1 MTDPTTNP
9 DTRHIDVLPLR
20 ESHDQQAYEG
30 RRSDTVAT
38 PTPGEVAGD
47 ARASEFATHGDPTL
61 VRGGAASS
69 VSPRPGVQWVRP
81 TDVAARAGSAVL
93 DRGAELNTRLRDA
106 VLDGVREG
114 RAQLQERLARR
125 QEALDSD
132 LSSPTN
138 ARERVVGRT
147 GVSR

>member
-1 MTDPTTNP
+1 MTDPTTHDHQHVDP
-9 DTRHIDVLPLR
+9 PRLA
-20 ESHDQQAYEG
+20 EHDQRTDANK
-30 RRSDTVAT
+30 RTDTSAT
-38 PTPGEVAGD
+38 STPGEIAEE

-61 VRGGAASS
+61 TRDGTDPVAK
-69 VSPRPGVQWVRP
+69 RPGVQWVRP
-81 TDVAARAGSAVL
+81 TDLAARAGGAVL

-125 QEALDSD
+125 QESLDPD
-132 LSSPTN
+132 VSSPTSPLW
-138 ARERVVGRT
+138 RGVGRT